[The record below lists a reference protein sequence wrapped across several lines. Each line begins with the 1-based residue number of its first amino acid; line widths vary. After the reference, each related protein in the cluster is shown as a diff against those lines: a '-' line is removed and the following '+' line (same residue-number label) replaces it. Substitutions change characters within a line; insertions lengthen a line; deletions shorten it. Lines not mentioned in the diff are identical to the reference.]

1 MTEIEYS
8 VQSRNV
14 RLKKIHI
21 PLPKWMAPPALKMIP
36 SCLVEE
42 EPASIAPICQD
53 NQCADS
59 NECTDAHEEKVDGAT
74 NN

>member
-1 MTEIEYS
+1 
-8 VQSRNV
+8 
-14 RLKKIHI
+14 
-21 PLPKWMAPPALKMIP
+21 MAPPALKMIP

-59 NECTDAHEEKVDGAT
+59 NECTDAHEEKVDAAT